1 MFGNN
6 PWLSADRW
14 SCRRLFGRPLLLV
27 AVLAMGCLLVNG
39 PLAYEL
45 VRFFFDDDGDATLEL
60 PEELVLARLPWSF
73 GWCADPAAD
82 GVLVALANDGNPA
95 WQVDAIEH
103 WTRPWKQ
110 GKREPIPVAWR
121 LATQPDWQNDTAMVC
136 HFGFNS
142 PATRDRRFLATVY
155 HPAEQA
161 PQTRIIAL
169 RAGKEIARLEA
180 ISPGCNGKGI
190 TWHPTE
196 NVLVIAGYGT
206 VTLAA
211 ASDWKLRKLVTA
223 ERDYGEWERRVRTGD
238 EESGFY
244 PNEN

>member
-1 MFGNN
+1 MFGYN

-110 GKREPIPVAWR
+110 GKREPIPAAWR

-136 HFGFNS
+136 HFGLSS
-142 PATRDRRFLATVY
+142 PV
-155 HPAEQA
+155 
-161 PQTRIIAL
+161 
-169 RAGKEIARLEA
+169 
-180 ISPGCNGKGI
+180 
-190 TWHPTE
+190 
-196 NVLVIAGYGT
+196 
-206 VTLAA
+206 
-211 ASDWKLRKLVTA
+211 KLRM
-223 ERDYGEWERRVRTGD
+223 
-238 EESGFY
+238 S
-244 PNEN
+244 